1 MGLNDKFQNMQIH
14 PTDFLIRFV
23 YSPFDPQVKD
33 QSLAKQ
39 RSRSTKMQFAIA
51 KQIQD
56 AKQIQEVK
64 KLYFK
69 VPKMT

>member
-39 RSRSTKMQFAIA
+39 RCSLQSQNKYKMPSRY
-51 KQIQD
+51 
-56 AKQIQEVK
+56 K
-64 KLYFK
+64 K
-69 VPKMT
+69 